1 MRIKEEITITKIK
14 LDGKEVRIPEG
25 LTELFNQA
33 GVWRKEESEKE
44 NIKTPSLY
52 HRKVKVVDGVLK
64 TQLRYVGLAEKE
76 KVS

>member
-1 MRIKEEITITKIK
+1 MRIKEEIIITKIK

-25 LTELFNQA
+25 LSELFNQA
-33 GVWRKEESEKE
+33 GVWRKEDSKKE

-52 HRKVKVVDGVLK
+52 QRQVTVVDGVIK
-64 TQLRYVGLAEKE
+64 TQLRHVGLAEKE